1 MERVLS
7 GMRPTG
13 KLHLGHLLGALKN
26 WQQLQNEYECFY
38 MVADW
43 HALTTGYADTTAFKQ
58 NIMDMVVDW
67 LSAGISPE
75 KCTIFQ
81 QSHVKEHAE
90 LYLLLSIITPISW
103 LERNPTYKEQ
113 IIQLANVDLSTHGFL
128 GYPVL
133 QAADI
138 LLYRATV
145 VPIGVDQAPHIE
157 LTREIARRFNH
168 FYGNIFPEP
177 QEKLAQVPK
186 LPGIDGRKMSK
197 SYENCIYLADTMDI
211 VAKKIQN
218 MFTDPTRIHVSD
230 PGHPEGCVVYAFH
243 QAFNPQ
249 DEKIVK
255 TECLEA
261 KRGCRACKSNLA
273 DILKLIMAE
282 IHERQIEF
290 RSSPKI
296 IEQILEQGN
305 KRASKIASCTM
316 NEIMKAVF
324 GAGRE

>member
-13 KLHLGHLLGALKN
+13 RLHLGHLLGALKN

-43 HALTTGYADTTAFKQ
+43 HALTTGYADTTTVKQ
-58 NIMDMVVDW
+58 NITDMVVDW

-81 QSHVKEHAE
+81 QSCVREHAE

-133 QAADI
+133 QAADV
-138 LLYRATV
+138 LLYKATI

-197 SYENCIYLADTMDI
+197 SYENCIYLSDTMDAM
-211 VAKKIQN
+211 AKKVQN

-249 DEKIVK
+249 DAEIVK
-255 TECLEA
+255 TECLES
-261 KRGCRACKSNLA
+261 KRGCRVCKSNLV

-290 RSSPKI
+290 RSSPEI

-305 KRASKIASCTM
+305 EQASKIASCTR
-316 NEIMKAVF
+316 NEVMKAVF

>member
-1 MERVLS
+1 MKRVLS

-13 KLHLGHLLGALKN
+13 KLHLGHLLGALNN
-26 WQQLQNEYECFY
+26 WKHLQDEYECLY

-43 HALTTGYADTTAFKQ
+43 HALTTGYADTRLFKQ
-58 NIMDMVVDW
+58 NIVDMVIDW
-67 LSAGISPE
+67 LSVGISPE

-81 QSHVKEHAE
+81 QSCVREHAE

-133 QAADI
+133 QAADV
-138 LLYRATV
+138 LLYKATI
-145 VPIGVDQAPHIE
+145 VPIGVDQLPHIE

-177 QEKLAQVPK
+177 HEKLTQTPK

-197 SYENCIYLADTMDI
+197 SYENCIYLSDTIDI
-211 VAKKIQN
+211 AAKKVQN

-230 PGHPEGCVVYAFH
+230 PGHPDGCVVYAFH
-243 QAFNPQ
+243 QAFNSQ
-249 DEKIVK
+249 NAEAVK
-255 TECLEA
+255 TGCMEA
-261 KRGCRACKSNLA
+261 KMGCRVCKSNLV
-273 DILKLIMAE
+273 DILKIVMAE
-282 IHERQIEF
+282 IHEKQVEF
-290 RSSPKI
+290 RSSPEM
-296 IEQILEQGN
+296 IEQILEKGN
-305 KRASKIASCTM
+305 ERASKIASCTR
-316 NEIMKAVF
+316 NEVMKAVF
-324 GAGRE
+324 MAGQE